1 MLLLLRVLLLL
12 VLLLSFIYLFI
23 YLSIYANKEKQ
34 LLLTYPLSD
43 DGKLKK
49 KKKNPSNLPSPASSL
64 PVAPLVCRQAAATP

>member
-34 LLLTYPLSD
+34 LLLTYPLRD
-43 DGKLKK
+43 DG
-49 KKKNPSNLPSPASSL
+49 NYSII
-64 PVAPLVCRQAAATP
+64 